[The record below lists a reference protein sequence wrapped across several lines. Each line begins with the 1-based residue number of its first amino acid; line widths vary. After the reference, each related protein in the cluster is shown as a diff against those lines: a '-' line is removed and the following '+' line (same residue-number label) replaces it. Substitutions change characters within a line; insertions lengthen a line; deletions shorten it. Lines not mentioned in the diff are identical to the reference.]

1 MDIPFGAV
9 DIGDYGLRL
18 KITSLNG
25 RSDLKYLVIGSTFL
39 QVARLMTETRNFR
52 TIRANVA
59 SGRRLCAKLELR
71 TVHSQTGSLSTL
83 VSRSRHHDLQDKT
96 ASWVQRS
103 NSIAEIT
110 HKKSQGL
117 TQASPLLLP
126 LNSSID
132 MSQPSTFTNNLYIRC
147 RTQYLANART
157 LLSRDIFLGI
167 MQNIVN
173 TMPTDPSSKVP
184 PFEFLPADYNMAL
197 KFTSVG
203 PDPLHDPLID
213 MAMVVSVQRVMAK
226 TVVKERRF
234 AEMRVTVHELNSDRV
249 LGYGEL
255 MRQR

>member
-9 DIGDYGLRL
+9 DMGDYGLRL

-59 SGRRLCAKLELR
+59 SGRRLCARLELR
-71 TVHSQTGSLSTL
+71 TAHSQTGSFSTL

-110 HKKSQGL
+110 HKKFQGL
-117 TQASPLLLP
+117 TQASPLLP
-126 LNSSID
+126 LNSSVD
-132 MSQPSTFTNNLYIRC
+132 MSQPSTFTNHIYVRC
-147 RTQYLANART
+147 RTQYFANART

-173 TMPTDPSSKVP
+173 TMPTAPSSRVP
-184 PFEFLPADYNMAL
+184 PFEFLPANYNMAL

-203 PDPLHDPLID
+203 PDPWHDPLID
-213 MAMVVSVQRVMAK
+213 MGMIVSMQRVMAK

-234 AEMRVTVHELNSDRV
+234 AEMKATVHELNSDRV

-255 MRQR
+255 VRQR